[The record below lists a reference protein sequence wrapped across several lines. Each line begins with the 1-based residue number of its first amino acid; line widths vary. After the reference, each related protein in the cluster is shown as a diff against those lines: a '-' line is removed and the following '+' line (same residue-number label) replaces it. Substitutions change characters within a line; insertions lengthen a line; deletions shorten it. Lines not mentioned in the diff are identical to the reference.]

1 MNKSAFTLME
11 MLVVIILLVTI
22 LSLTIPMGSKIFKQ
36 LQKMIN
42 HVDVNHQLGLKRSFA
57 FIGASATT
65 LVIKDINYSISE
77 KGVVTKNETSNVY
90 R

>member
-1 MNKSAFTLME
+1 ME

-22 LSLTIPMGSKIFKQ
+22 LSLTVPMGSKIFKQ
-36 LQKMIN
+36 LKGMIN
-42 HVDVNHQLGLKRSFA
+42 RVDANHQLGLDRSFA

-65 LVIKDINYSISE
+65 VVIEDVNYSISE